1 MKVTLPE
8 NIADITLS
16 QYQRFETLNAKLK
29 DESIELEEYNKRKTN
44 LFSGIPYRKIENVA
58 HKDLKEVMQLI
69 DEALN
74 ADAPFQNRFVMGGVE
89 YGFIPNF
96 DSISTAEYVDLSKY
110 GAEVET
116 LQNLMAILY
125 RPIVKSSLDTYDI
138 NTYEGTAEHAQAML
152 DMPMNLVN
160 GALSFFFHLSQELEN
175 SIQKYMKVELAKKE
189 QATTLA
195 NGDGMQP
202 SMN

>member
-1 MKVTLPE
+1 MKITLPE

-16 QYQRFETLNAKLK
+16 QYQRFETLNTKLTE
-29 DESIELEEYNKRKTN
+29 ESIGLEEYNKRKIN

-69 DEALN
+69 DDALN
-74 ADAPFQNRFVMGGVE
+74 ADAPFENRFTMNGIE

-96 DSISTAEYVDLSKY
+96 DNISTAEYVDLSKY

-125 RPIVKSSLDTYDI
+125 RPIAKESVSMYDI
-138 NTYEGTAEHAQAML
+138 KAYDGTAEHAQAML

-160 GALSFFFHLSQELEN
+160 GALSFFFHLSNELEN
-175 SIQKYMKVELAKKE
+175 YILRSTREALAKKE

-195 NGDGMQP
+195 SGVGMQP

>member
-1 MKVTLPE
+1 MKIVLPE

-16 QYQRFETLNAKLK
+16 QYQRFETLNAKLE
-29 DESIELEEYNKRKTN
+29 DESIGIEEYNKRKIN

-74 ADAPFQNRFVMGGVE
+74 ADAPFKNRFTMGKVE

-125 RPIVKSSLDTYDI
+125 RPIVKESVDAYDI
-138 NTYEGTAEHAQAML
+138 KTYEGTAEHAQLML

-175 SIQKYMKVELAKKE
+175 SIQKSTRAVLAKRA
-189 QATTLA
+189 QATTLVS
-195 NGDGMQP
+195 GDGMQP
-202 SMN
+202 LTS